1 MKVSLKTA
9 RLLSKSLDALINTV
23 AHKATVFQ
31 RAISL
36 SDIDNPELLTFE
48 KVEPIF
54 STAVS
59 DVTDLTEKMLA
70 MVTVVHS
77 LRDKVAA
84 QNAANGIDEKI
95 ARTAY
100 LNRVIGLYNSLIR
113 SGEQCAYTETKH
125 EYLTKVSRRVVAATK
140 LPADSYGRHQSVQMQ
155 LLSDEQL
162 RAYKKTKLQ
171 LTQELELIRTE
182 LARLNSK
189 LEIELDE
196 SEVCVLEHHS
206 LL

>member
-23 AHKATVFQ
+23 AQKATVFQ
-31 RAISL
+31 RPISL

-84 QNAANGIDEKI
+84 QNTANGIDEKV

-100 LNRVIGLYNSLIR
+100 LNRVIGLYNNLIR

-125 EYLTKVSRRVVAATK
+125 EHLTKVSRRVVAATK
-140 LPADSYGRHQSVQMQ
+140 LPADSYGRQQSVQMQ

-171 LTQELELIRTE
+171 LTQELESIRTE